1 MPPGK
6 SMQIPKAFQHLTF
19 MVWGGHFFLG
29 EREEGILQSILE
41 YSRNK
46 KVMTSHFG
54 CISYSR
60 SIQSFSWKDLKFA
73 LIIKTTRFYVCML
86 HLYSSSKM
94 DSDPNLPVQH
104 MLRTSLSPIYYL
116 FLPFGNTLLQYYYT
130 FRPVAVVSRQN
141 SNPRSSS
148 PSRFQSLQ
156 SWCILKEEEE
166 EQSHILCQCTR
177 SISGNFLL
185 W

>member
-1 MPPGK
+1 
-6 SMQIPKAFQHLTF
+6 
-19 MVWGGHFFLG
+19 
-29 EREEGILQSILE
+29 
-41 YSRNK
+41 
-46 KVMTSHFG
+46 MTSHFG

-60 SIQSFSWKDLKFA
+60 SIQSFLWKDLKFA

-104 MLRTSLSPIYYL
+104 MFRTSLSPIYYL
-116 FLPFGNTLLQYYYT
+116 FLPFGNTLLQYYYK

-156 SWCILKEEEE
+156 SHQSRYILKEEEE
-166 EQSHILCQCTR
+166 EQSHILCQRTR

-185 W
+185 WWFVIFTVKVCTVNYVQTKQHSIHIGTHDAVIRFLKGIY